1 MFVAGAVEHM
11 ALQWGDRAFR
21 SLPDETAFREFVGS
35 QNLTHGVYGFPGAGV
50 HAAEDE
56 WNRLNELYRQG
67 PNGTLFVGRTGE
79 DMMTARELGLE
90 AGSNVVVAILAAFVV
105 FQLRPD
111 AGFVL
116 RWLVVLLI
124 GVSAWFSISASH
136 GIWYRFHWDFVR
148 DELWC
153 AALEAAL
160 AGIVIA
166 AIVRPK
172 PTVK

>member
-1 MFVAGAVEHM
+1 
-11 ALQWGDRAFR
+11 
-21 SLPDETAFREFVGS
+21 
-35 QNLTHGVYGFPGAGV
+35 
-50 HAAEDE
+50 
-56 WNRLNELYRQG
+56 
-67 PNGTLFVGRTGE
+67 
-79 DMMTARELGLE
+79 
-90 AGSNVVVAILAAFVV
+90 
-105 FQLRPD
+105 LRPD